1 VEPVDEAG
9 ETGPGGRRVRPLRV
23 VLIGPECT
31 GKTWLAGELAGHFG
45 VPWAPE
51 HAREYVDRH
60 DSALTYAD
68 VDPIARGQRAGE
80 DAAIERAR
88 DGGAPLVVL
97 DTDLVS
103 TMVYSRHYYGAC
115 PPWIEDEAARRLGD
129 LYLLHHVDV
138 EWVADGRQR
147 EQPERRGELL
157 ERFRATLEGL
167 GARAADVVGPW
178 AERRRLAIQAV
189 EALLR
194 GGDGVYDFRLGMKR

>member
-1 VEPVDEAG
+1 MKPA
-9 ETGPGGRRVRPLRV
+9 RV

-31 GKTWLAGELAGHFG
+31 GKTWLAGELAAHYG

-60 DSALTYAD
+60 GAALTYAD
-68 VDPIARGQRAGE
+68 VDAIGRGQRAGE
-80 DAAIERAR
+80 DAAIGRAAAGR
-88 DGGAPLVVL
+88 APLVVL

-103 TMVYSRHYYGAC
+103 TTVYSRHYYGAC
-115 PPWIEDEAARRLGD
+115 PRWIEEEAARRLGE

-147 EQPERRGELL
+147 EQPERREELF
-157 ERFRATLEGL
+157 ERFRATLAGL
-167 GARAADVVGPW
+167 GARAVDVVGPW
-178 AERRRLAIQAV
+178 AERRRLAVQAV

-194 GGDGVYDFRLGMKR
+194 GGDGAYDFRLEMKR